1 MVLKLFLFIS
11 AFLCTVCYTSLAFRP
26 LSLGSHRGARDA
38 LFVTV
43 DSSSISSCELI
54 VWDCD
59 GVLVDSEALLKQG
72 EVEALARAGF
82 SDVTV
87 EDCVRMFSG
96 VSPDQATANFLK
108 EKGRPLPEHFFR
120 DQIAGSMQLFR
131 DRLQPLMKDTVLRL
145 RDKGVRMCVASGS
158 PRSRVLLCL
167 DVAGIGECFTANSV
181 FTREQVSRGKP
192 APDLFLL
199 AAEKM
204 GVSPDKCI
212 VVEDASAGIEAADAA
227 KMSCIGYLGGGHT
240 KASWYR
246 DKILSYK
253 IPIAH
258 TQEEV
263 YNMLTMHISK
273 LR

>member
-1 MVLKLFLFIS
+1 M
-11 AFLCTVCYTSLAFRP
+11 
-26 LSLGSHRGARDA
+26 
-38 LFVTV
+38 
-43 DSSSISSCELI
+43 
-54 VWDCD
+54 
-59 GVLVDSEALLKQG
+59 
-72 EVEALARAGF
+72 EALARGNPAYISNPVYSSSPLILPFDIQAGF

-120 DQIAGSMQLFR
+120 DQIAGSCYRCFLIDALHKCSFPQLGSMQLFR

-227 KMSCIGYLGGGHT
+227 KMSCIGYLGGGT
-240 KASWYR
+240 LLE
-246 DKILSYK
+246 I
-253 IPIAH
+253 
-258 TQEEV
+258 
-263 YNMLTMHISK
+263 
-273 LR
+273 